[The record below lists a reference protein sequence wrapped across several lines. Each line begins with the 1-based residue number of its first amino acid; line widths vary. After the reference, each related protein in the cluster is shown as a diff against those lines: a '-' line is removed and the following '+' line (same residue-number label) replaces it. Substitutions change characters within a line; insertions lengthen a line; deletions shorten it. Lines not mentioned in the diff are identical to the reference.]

1 MNRIQTLLSLA
12 KEELYAAEILLENT
26 LYRACIS
33 RAYYSLYHTVQALLA
48 AKNIN
53 ARTHR
58 GLIQQFGQQFIKPG
72 ELSQKL
78 SRTLSETFDLRQLSD
93 YDETIPITQQQA
105 DKTLENAKLFISEAT
120 KWLEN
125 NQIQ

>member
-1 MNRIQTLLSLA
+1 MNEIPTLLNLA
-12 KEELYAAEILLENT
+12 KEELSAAELLLNNT
-26 LYRACIS
+26 FYRACIS
-33 RAYYSLYHTVQALLA
+33 RCYYSLYHIVQALLVT
-48 AKNIN
+48 KNIN

-58 GLIQQFGQQFIKPG
+58 GLIQKFGQQFIKTG

-105 DKTLENAKLFISEAT
+105 EKTLENTKTFISEAT
-120 KWLEN
+120 NWLEN
-125 NQIQ
+125 KQI

>member
-1 MNRIQTLLSLA
+1 
-12 KEELYAAEILLENT
+12 
-26 LYRACIS
+26 
-33 RAYYSLYHTVQALLA
+33 
-48 AKNIN
+48 
-53 ARTHR
+53 
-58 GLIQQFGQQFIKPG
+58 
-72 ELSQKL
+72 
-78 SRTLSETFDLRQLSD
+78 LSETFDLRQLSD

>member
-1 MNRIQTLLSLA
+1 MIRS
-12 KEELYAAEILLENT
+12 K
-26 LYRACIS
+26 S
-33 RAYYSLYHTVQALLA
+33 RLAYYTIQALLA
-48 AKNIN
+48 AKNVN
-53 ARTHR
+53 TRTHR
-58 GLIQQFGQQFIKPG
+58 GLIQQFGQQFIKTG
-72 ELSQKL
+72 ELSQNL

-105 DKTLENAKLFISEAT
+105 GKTLENAKLFISEAT

>member
-1 MNRIQTLLSLA
+1 ML
-12 KEELYAAEILLENT
+12 